1 MRCYYHIESS
11 VCLVSF
17 CPISHVSVSFC
28 FSVWAFWCKEPCV
41 VWWQACVCPD
51 AFVTLLVWC
60 TNGAVRADL
69 LMYVMMHQQSLWCYL
84 AVSIWIL
91 VQFLSSGSLFHSH
104 QGSLTHRQKSQRL
117 AAEPAIMM
125 FNDIPSIAV
134 GLEITHSLNSSI
146 HSFIHSLFFLQHR
159 FRHKVTAILR
169 TNIYTLDYYW
179 NIVFDYWNIDLIKYC
194 HVWCAF
200 SCLFINGEK
209 YDQVKKDRKTKGW
222 VHHNFCNI

>member
-1 MRCYYHIESS
+1 M
-11 VCLVSF
+11 
-17 CPISHVSVSFC
+17 
-28 FSVWAFWCKEPCV
+28 
-41 VWWQACVCPD
+41 
-51 AFVTLLVWC
+51 
-60 TNGAVRADL
+60 
-69 LMYVMMHQQSLWCYL
+69 
-84 AVSIWIL
+84 
-91 VQFLSSGSLFHSH
+91 SSGSLFHSH

-125 FNDIPSIAV
+125 FNDIPCIAV

-146 HSFIHSLFFLQHR
+146 HSFIVFLQHR

-222 VHHNFCNI
+222 VHHNFVTSENVVTWLLITYIFSFFPQNLWCTHQIFFCPK

>member
-1 MRCYYHIESS
+1 MADLCVSWCLCHTTGVMHQWRCACWFTDVCNDAPAVIMMLLSS
-11 VCLVSF
+11 KYLNTCAIF
-17 CPISHVSVSFC
+17 
-28 FSVWAFWCKEPCV
+28 
-41 VWWQACVCPD
+41 D

-125 FNDIPSIAV
+125 FNDIPCIAV

-146 HSFIHSLFFLQHR
+146 QSFIVFLA
-159 FRHKVTAILR
+159 T
-169 TNIYTLDYYW
+169 
-179 NIVFDYWNIDLIKYC
+179 
-194 HVWCAF
+194 
-200 SCLFINGEK
+200 
-209 YDQVKKDRKTKGW
+209 
-222 VHHNFCNI
+222 